1 VTVSFHPAVRGT
13 QFSLE
18 AKEDLK
24 MRLRT
29 RGQSGNQSGGDSE
42 GGYGDTDTRRPSGA
56 NVKNLR
62 PLDSETETVGEHPQ
76 SATVGCDHAR
86 EEEGLPS
93 CLCISGVGPANPC
106 TCMNEIGNVRH

>member
-1 VTVSFHPAVRGT
+1 
-13 QFSLE
+13 
-18 AKEDLK
+18 

-29 RGQSGNQSGGDSE
+29 RQSGNQSGGDSE

-76 SATVGCDHAR
+76 CCDQAR
-86 EEEGLPS
+86 ERKEEGCPLADAS
-93 CLCISGVGPANPC
+93 RQCARQIPALALSKLKTCDTDDPC
-106 TCMNEIGNVRH
+106 RLAGFAPLSKWNGHPESSP